1 MMLPEK
7 VQLGNQDM
15 HKSSP
20 TSPGEMNSDH

>member
-1 MMLPEK
+1 MMLREK

-20 TSPGEMNSDH
+20 TSLSEMNSDH

>member
-20 TSPGEMNSDH
+20 TSLGEMNSDH